1 MSARYFLLIPATAVI
16 CGALL
21 GHFPSAQAVHAL
33 ATPEAVNAPAAP
45 AAPAP
50 PAPAVPDPTAPVPAV
65 PAPAIPVP
73 AAPAPA
79 APASAALAAAPP
91 AAAPAAAPELTG
103 LWRGLIVYKHAE
115 NEFELVVEIFRG
127 ADGKLQGTVDLP
139 SEHISYRPLR
149 NIVVAGRRLS
159 MEFLNDSEVR
169 GPEATFKLEGELGA
183 DGKTMRGL
191 FVELGGRVPFEIER
205 QGEPGGERPP
215 AVPAPLQALA
225 DSADQLKAAFNR
237 DAGKVRL
244 VLLLSPT

>member
-1 MSARYFLLIPATAVI
+1 MTVRHFHPISAIALVCAALSASASASLTDAAEPATA
-16 CGALL
+16 
-21 GHFPSAQAVHAL
+21 SANLDSSASQAV
-33 ATPEAVNAPAAP
+33 PAVPSGPAAP
-45 AAPAP
+45 A
-50 PAPAVPDPTAPVPAV
+50 PAV
-65 PAPAIPVP
+65 PAPAARD
-73 AAPAPA
+73 AAT
-79 APASAALAAAPP
+79 P

-205 QGEPGGERPP
+205 QGEPGGERP
-215 AVPAPLQALA
+215 AAAPAPLQALA